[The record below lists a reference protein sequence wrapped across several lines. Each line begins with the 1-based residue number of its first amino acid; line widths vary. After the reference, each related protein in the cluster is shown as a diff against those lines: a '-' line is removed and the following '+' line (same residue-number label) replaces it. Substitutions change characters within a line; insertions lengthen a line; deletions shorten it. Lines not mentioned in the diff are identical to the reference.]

1 MPSTVRPF
9 RSLPTTSLIQR
20 IVDWKGH
27 EVALAQIAMELEFRR
42 GRTVRVLRSVVAR
55 ELELCAKSLPESAAR
70 EALRCQSLDY
80 ILREEPEEVLCGV
93 RLLRAAGFSVGAQWQ
108 SLTHRI
114 KAMKR
119 AIAWDDGSALSVAA
133 GAPSSVQR
141 YQLLV
146 TVFSRA
152 LARASALDIAE
163 RGAAF
168 RQWRPLRSV
177 LVRLCQAHVR
187 GERYG

>member
-27 EVALAQIAMELEFRR
+27 EAALAQIAMELEFRR
-42 GRTVRVLRSVVAR
+42 GGTVRVLRSLVAR
-55 ELELCAKSLPESAAR
+55 ELELCARSLPESAAR
-70 EALRCQSLDY
+70 EALRCQALDY
-80 ILREEPEEVLCGV
+80 ILREEAGEIVVGV
-93 RLLRAAGFSVGAQWQ
+93 RLLRAAGFSVGCQEQ
-108 SLTHRI
+108 SLPHRI

-133 GAPSSVQR
+133 GPPSSLER
-141 YQLLV
+141 YRLLV

-152 LARASALDIAE
+152 LARAAALDIAE
-163 RGAAF
+163 RGVVF
-168 RQWRPLRSV
+168 FQWRTLRSV
-177 LVRLCQAHVR
+177 LLRLCQVYVR
-187 GERYG
+187 GKRNG